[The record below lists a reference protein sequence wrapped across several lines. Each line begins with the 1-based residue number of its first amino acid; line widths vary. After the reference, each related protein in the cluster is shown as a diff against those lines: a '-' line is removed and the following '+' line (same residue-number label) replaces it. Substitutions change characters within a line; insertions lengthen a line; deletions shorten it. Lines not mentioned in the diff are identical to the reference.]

1 MQPMESISKTAK
13 IFIAITTI
21 SAAIMELIDTSIVN
35 VALNQMAGNLGASI
49 EDIAWVIT
57 SYAIANVIII
67 PMTGFLALYFGRLRY
82 YMVSIA
88 IFTIASLLCGTSTTL
103 WEIVLWRFI
112 QGLGGGALL
121 STSQSILF
129 ETFTGKQRGMAA
141 ALFGMGV
148 VLGPTLGPTVGGI
161 IIDSYSW
168 PLIFYINLPFG
179 IIASILAYRFVPRLA
194 VIKLKPSID
203 WSGIFL
209 LTIGIGALQYV
220 LERGEAEDW
229 YDSRLIIGLTIIA
242 AVGLATFIWWE
253 LQQKEP
259 VVNLR
264 ILKDFNLA
272 ITTLLTFIVGFILFT
287 SVFIFPLM
295 LQRALGYTAYQT
307 GITLL
312 PASLLS
318 LILMPFIGKM
328 LQAGTRPQIF
338 VTIGFI
344 TLMGFGLLMS
354 QADQNVSSGFFA
366 LPLLIRGAGLA
377 FLFVPLNAM
386 AVAGLKPKDIPQGI
400 ALNNMMRQL
409 GGSFG
414 IAIINNYLA
423 HRVATHRIDLI
434 SNIYNGS
441 PQFNERF
448 NQIYQGL
455 QSKLPVV
462 ANLKQQTYQIIELT
476 VMKQSFLMSYLDAFL
491 YATLFI
497 LFAFPLLLLTRSSR
511 IKNSKTLM
519 AAQEV

>member
-1 MQPMESISKTAK
+1 MESLSKTAK

-67 PMTGFLALYFGRLRY
+67 PMTGFLAVYFGRRRY
-82 YMVSIA
+82 YMASIA
-88 IFTIASLLCGTSTTL
+88 IFTVASVLCGTSTSL
-103 WEIVLWRFI
+103 WEIVLWRFV

-121 STSQSILF
+121 STSQALLF

-148 VLGPTLGPTVGGI
+148 VLGPTIGPTLGGI

-168 PLIFYINLPFG
+168 PLIFFINVPFG
-179 IIASILAYRFVPRLA
+179 IMASILAYRFIPRGFD
-194 VIKLKPSID
+194 IKLKPRID

-209 LTIGIGALQYV
+209 LTIGIGSLQYI

-229 YDSRLIIGLTIIA
+229 YDSRLIIWLTITA
-242 AVGLATFIWWE
+242 VVGLITFIWWE

-264 ILKDFNLA
+264 ILKDRNLA
-272 ITTLLTFIVGFILFT
+272 ITTMLTFIVGFILFT

-295 LQRALGYTAYQT
+295 LQRVLGYTAYET

-312 PASLLS
+312 PATFLS
-318 LILMPFIGKM
+318 LIIMPFIGKM
-328 LQAGTRPQIF
+328 LQKGTPPQVF
-338 VTIGFI
+338 VVLGFI
-344 TLMGFGLLMS
+344 TLMGFGILMS
-354 QADQNVSSGFFA
+354 QADQNVTSVFFA
-366 LPLLIRGAGLA
+366 LPLMIRGAGLA
-377 FLFVPLNAM
+377 LLFVPLNAM
-386 AVAGLKPKDIPQGI
+386 AVAGLQPKDIPQGV

-414 IAIINNYLA
+414 IAIINNYIA
-423 HRVATHRIDLI
+423 HRAAIHRTDLI
-434 SNIYNGS
+434 SNIYSGS
-441 PQFNERF
+441 AAFTERF

-455 QSKLPVV
+455 QSKLPVG
-462 ANLKQQTYQIIELT
+462 ANLEKQTYQIIELT
-476 VMKQSFLMSYLDAFL
+476 VMKQTYLLSYLDAFL
-491 YATLFI
+491 YSTLFI
-497 LFAFPLLLLTRSSR
+497 LIAFPLILLTRR
-511 IKNSKTLM
+511 NKIQSKETLL
-519 AAQEV
+519 AAEEV

>member
-1 MQPMESISKTAK
+1 MDSISKTAR

-67 PMTGFLALYFGRLRY
+67 PMTGFLATYFGRLRY
-82 YMVSIA
+82 YMFSIA
-88 IFTIASLLCGTSTTL
+88 IFTIASVLCGTSTTL
-103 WEIVLWRFI
+103 WQIVLWRFV

-148 VLGPTLGPTVGGI
+148 VLGPTLGPTLGGI

-179 IIASILAYRFVPRLA
+179 IVASILAYRFVPRTA
-194 VIKLKPSID
+194 AIHKKPSID

-209 LTIGIGALQYV
+209 LTIGVGALQYV
-220 LERGEAEDW
+220 LERGQTEDW
-229 YDSRLIIGLTIIA
+229 YDSRLIIGLTIVA
-242 AVGLATFIWWE
+242 AVGLITFIWWE
-253 LQQKEP
+253 LRQKEP

-264 ILKDFNLA
+264 ILKDWNLA

-295 LQRALGYTAYQT
+295 LQRALGYTAYET

-318 LILMPFIGKM
+318 LVLMPFIGRM
-328 LQAGTRPQIF
+328 LQGGTRPHIF
-338 VTIGFI
+338 VTLGFI
-344 TLMGFGLLMS
+344 TLMGFGILMS
-354 QADQNVSSGFFA
+354 TADQNVGSGFFA

-377 FLFVPLNAM
+377 LLFVPLNAM

-423 HRVATHRIDLI
+423 HRVATHRTDLV

-441 PQFNERF
+441 AQFNERF
-448 NQIYQGL
+448 NQIYHGL
-455 QSKLPVV
+455 QSKLPVA
-462 ANLKQQTYQIIELT
+462 ANLKQQAYQIIDLS
-476 VMKQSFLMSYLDAFL
+476 VMNQAFLLSYLDAFL
-491 YATLFI
+491 YATIFI

-511 IKNSKTLM
+511 VKNSKTLL